1 MGQRRSKILDVE
13 DVVSI
18 RDFFDDLPDSRSS
31 INQKHRLGDIIVICV
46 CAVLAGADGPLAIS
60 VWAEAK
66 REWLQRYL
74 QPENGIPSR
83 STIARVLASLK
94 PSTFQECFQAWL
106 AAASSKFVTRGTVD
120 HDSCIFWAIVAR
132 ILVSFSRRTG
142 PQLSFEPPGVTLA
155 AVPVAEAAEA
165 VRAVPVRTTARMSSR
180 MIRPAGPEPVTC
192 LRSTPTSRAKRRMAG
207 PAARLPRSLPVG
219 VEPAGMVADVTAAGW
234 TVAAGAAGATTAGA
248 GATGAGVTAT
258 GAGATGAGAGGFGA
272 GGFGA
277 GGVAGA
283 AGAAAGAA
291 AAAAASTRIK
301 A

>member
-18 RDFFDDLPDSRSS
+18 REFFDDLPDSRSS

-106 AAASSKFVTRGTVD
+106 AVVTKPSGEGSEAKLDEQIAIDGKALRRSHDRRRG
-120 HDSCIFWAIVAR
+120 
-132 ILVSFSRRTG
+132 LG
-142 PQLSFEPPGVTLA
+142 P
-155 AVPVAEAAEA
+155 
-165 VRAVPVRTTARMSSR
+165 
-180 MIRPAGPEPVTC
+180 C
-192 LRSTPTSRAKRRMAG
+192 LLYTS
-207 PAARLPRSLPVG
+207 PSPRDRG
-219 VEPAGMVADVTAAGW
+219 
-234 TVAAGAAGATTAGA
+234 
-248 GATGAGVTAT
+248 
-258 GAGATGAGAGGFGA
+258 
-272 GGFGA
+272 
-277 GGVAGA
+277 
-283 AGAAAGAA
+283 
-291 AAAAASTRIK
+291 
-301 A
+301 